1 MTGRVGSTSVSATT
15 LRRERRRDRQR
26 LRAIVNSQG
35 RNMTGRS
42 SRPQGAVR
50 GDEGVL
56 ERVLGLVGGAEQ
68 VPAERQQGPVMAVVE
83 RLEGAVVAG
92 AHARHQSLIR

>member
-1 MTGRVGSTSVSATT
+1 MSATT
-15 LRRERRRDRQR
+15 LRRDRSRDRQR
-26 LRAIVNSQG
+26 LRAIVKSQG
-35 RNMTGRS
+35 REHD
-42 SRPQGAVR
+42 RPLVRAQRPVR

-68 VPAERQQGPVMAVVE
+68 VAAERQQGPVMAVVQ

-92 AHARHQSLIR
+92 AHTRHKSLIG